1 MSVAGVLAGSMFS
14 NAASLFGQKSPSGAR
29 GANSGL
35 PSFAATQQ
43 KISPPSSGPT
53 AGATS
58 ASGQLTQLGKDLST
72 GNLASAQAD
81 FSAFKLALSHGPA
94 SDVKHAGSGLNGQ
107 ANAAIDPLA
116 AAMQAYSSLQLS
128 PMTNG
133 LSTSLLS
140 SGSLFTADA

>member
-1 MSVAGVLAGSMFS
+1 MFS
-14 NAASLFGQKSPSGAR
+14 NAASLFGSKSPSGAK
-29 GANSGL
+29 GANSSL
-35 PSFAATQQ
+35 PSFATTQQ
-43 KISPPSSGPT
+43 KLSPSAASPT

-58 ASGQLTQLGKDLST
+58 ISGQMTQLGKDLSQ
-72 GNLASAQAD
+72 GNLAAAQTD

-94 SDVKHAGSGLNGQ
+94 SQKHAPSELNSQ

-133 LSTSLLS
+133 LSTSLMS
-140 SGSLFTADA
+140 PGSLFAVDA